1 MAAATSLRLYPPN
14 SNPLIFFSR
23 KMVQFRGN
31 SFFSTLRS
39 SSSRFPTSVHP
50 NPIRKPKPKSN
61 GAVSVHPNP
70 KPKPSGIVSVRPIPN
85 GNLEPSG
92 LVSIASSIPPP
103 PPLPGVEGVMME
115 YICGQ
120 RRATLVAHSVWK
132 HIVREGDTVIDATC
146 GNGHDTLALLKM
158 IADDTRKGR
167 VYAMDVQKVALE
179 NTSLLLDHSVNPD
192 EKELVEL
199 FSMCHTQMGDVV
211 PDGVKVRLV
220 AFNLG
225 YLPGGDKKMITRS
238 DTTLLAIEAAQ
249 KILMPGGLISIVAY
263 VGHLGGREEFEKIE
277 AFTSKLPF
285 ESWNCC
291 KLQMLNRPLAPV
303 LVFLFK
309 R

>member
-14 SNPLIFFSR
+14 SNPFIFFSL

-31 SFFSTLRS
+31 AFFSTLRS
-39 SSSRFPTSVHP
+39 SNSRFPSSVHP
-50 NPIRKPKPKSN
+50 KPIRKPKPN
-61 GAVSVHPNP
+61 GAVSVRPIP
-70 KPKPSGIVSVRPIPN
+70 KPKPSGVVSVHPIPN
-85 GNLEPSG
+85 GNLEPTG
-92 LVSIASSIPPP
+92 LVSIASSIPP

-132 HIVREGDTVIDATC
+132 HIVRKGDTVIDATC

-158 IADDTRKGR
+158 VADDTRKGR

-179 NTSLLLDHSVNPD
+179 NTSLLLDQSVNPD

-199 FSMCHTQMGDVV
+199 FSMCHTQMGDVI

-225 YLPGGDKKMITRS
+225 YLPGGDKKFITRS

-263 VGHLGGREEFEKIE
+263 VGHSGGREEFEKIE
-277 AFTSKLPF
+277 AFTSRLPF